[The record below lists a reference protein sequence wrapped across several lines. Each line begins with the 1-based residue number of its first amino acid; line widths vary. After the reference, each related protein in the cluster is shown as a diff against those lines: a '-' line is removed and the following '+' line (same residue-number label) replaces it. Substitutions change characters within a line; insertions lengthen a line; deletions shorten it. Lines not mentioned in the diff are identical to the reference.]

1 MIRVL
6 IPAGAPPGRIRLDDD
21 EAHHLRVRRVDRPAE
36 VSYTDGAGL
45 RGTGHVVPAGG
56 GFELDPVDRES
67 VPRPAARILAVGAGD
82 RDRFTW
88 LAEKATELGA
98 TQVIPL
104 DTELTRSVAT
114 RLRRG
119 GEERVARRVR
129 EALKQCGGAWAPE
142 IHAPMSVA
150 EFLAQHRGFRG
161 TRWLGDAEGA
171 LPGPVPGLAPALAV
185 VGPEGGLTDLE
196 RREFVGAGFAPM
208 RFGPHILRFETA
220 AIAALVLLQAHAGEP

>member
-1 MIRVL
+1 MIRIL

-21 EAHHLRVRRVDRPAE
+21 EAHHLRVRRVEGPAE

-45 RGTGHVVPAGG
+45 RGRGHVIRAGN
-56 GFELDPVDRES
+56 GFELDPAERES

-98 TQVIPL
+98 TQIIPL

-119 GEERVARRVR
+119 GEERVARRAR

-142 IHAPMSVA
+142 IHAPIPVA

-161 TRWLGDAEGA
+161 ARWLGDADGA
-171 LPGPVPGLAPALAV
+171 APAPVPGQAPAVAV
-185 VGPEGGLTDLE
+185 VGPEGGLTGQE
-196 RREFVGAGFAPM
+196 RREFVEAGFAPV